1 MLGIRHW
8 LLLEILVSWW
18 LIFRKVPRV
27 MATTVNATEAES
39 NILIFFLRARQSPH
53 GMRYGVGNG
62 SLEGERGGGDG
73 YREEG

>member
-1 MLGIRHW
+1 MNVCVSTDIYLGLTLGNNQRNH
-8 LLLEILVSWW
+8 
-18 LIFRKVPRV
+18 
-27 MATTVNATEAES
+27 TEAES